1 MSLRSR
7 FRLTL
12 AFALALALLPAVPA
26 YGAISRTLVMDRVNR
41 WIDAVVPYSQ
51 TGWADANAV
60 IVTSPALG
68 WRRDCSGFASMCW
81 NLPLPGATTSTLPG
95 YAERIEKEALQPG
108 DLVLRAGVHAVIFGG
123 WVDDT
128 RREYWAYEMSSSQ
141 SQATGD
147 GSVRRRTPYPY
158 WNYDPLYLPYR
169 LKDIADNVDYSAYI
183 TPIEGAD
190 RYATA
195 VAASRE
201 AFPDGSVTTAIIASG
216 ENWPDALGASALAG
230 AVEGPVLLTR
240 AGALPNMVAA
250 EITRLGATEVIIVG
264 GEQAVS
270 VAVADALDA
279 LGSIET
285 TRLGGID
292 RYATATMVAREAHA
306 RAQAAGTEADTTV
319 FVATGTN
326 FPDAL
331 AASPIAYAH
340 VRPILLT
347 NPAGLSA
354 ETSATLTDIGVT
366 AAVILGGESAVPSR
380 LETGL
385 AGLLGTDNVSRVSGE
400 DRYAT
405 ALALAA
411 HADTACCISYSGAAV
426 ASGIGFADALGGG
439 VMAGRLGT
447 VLLLTPGDRLHP
459 GAAAVLSKYRDT
471 IGTVRCLGGTAA
483 IETITRESIALMLQD

>member
-1 MSLRSR
+1 LLLRSR

-12 AFALALALLPAVPA
+12 ALAVAIALVPAVPA
-26 YGAISRTLVMDRVNR
+26 YGAMSRTLVMDRATR
-41 WIDAVVPYSQ
+41 WVDAIVPYSQ
-51 TGWADANAV
+51 TGWADVEAV
-60 IVTSPALG
+60 IAASPALG

-81 NLPLPGATTSTLPG
+81 NLPVPGATTSTLPG

-108 DLVLRAGVHAVIFGG
+108 DLILRAGVHAIIFGG

-128 RREYWAYEMSSSQ
+128 RSEYWAYEMSSSQ

-158 WNYDPLYLPYR
+158 WNNDPLYLPYR
-169 LKDIADNVDYSAYI
+169 LKDITENVDYSASI
-183 TPIEGAD
+183 TPVEGSD

-201 AFPDGSVTTAIIASG
+201 AFTDGSVTTAIIASG

-230 AVEGPVLLTR
+230 AVAGPVLLTP
-240 AGALPNMVAA
+240 AGTLPDIVAA
-250 EITRLGATEVIIVG
+250 EVARLGAAEVIVIG

-270 VAVADALDA
+270 EAVVDALHA

-285 TRLGGID
+285 TRLGGAD

-306 RAQAAGTEADTTV
+306 RAKASGADADATV

-366 AAVILGGESAVPSR
+366 AAVILGGEGAVPSQ
-380 LETGL
+380 LATGL
-385 AGLLGTDNVSRVSGE
+385 AGLLGAENVSRVSGE

-405 ALALAA
+405 ALALAT
-411 HADTACCISYSGAAV
+411 HADAACCLTYSGAAV
-426 ASGIGFADALGGG
+426 ASGMGFADALGGG

-459 GAAAVLSKYRDT
+459 GVAAVLSEHRDT
-471 IGTVRCLGGTAA
+471 VGTVRCLGGTAA
-483 IETITRESIALMLQD
+483 IKTITRESIALMLQD